1 MTSPGTPE
9 VCSRCRAVVIV
20 AVTQKNGKR
29 MPLDRFPAD
38 DGTVELVPASYGPPV
53 AIVHGGPEPGQVR
66 YRVHFPTC
74 EKRAPR
80 PKRGRGVR
88 RR

>member
-9 VCSRCRAVVIV
+9 VCRRCGDVVVV

-29 MPLDRFPAD
+29 MPLDRHPAD
-38 DGTVELVPASYGPPV
+38 DGTVELVHAAYGPPV
-53 AIVHGGPEPGQVR
+53 AIVHGGPQPGEVR

-74 EKRAPR
+74 EKNR
-80 PKRGRGVR
+80 VR
-88 RR
+88 RPQRSGRI